1 MDRKTMS
8 TLNGAAHSRS
18 QRHRHSGFTLI
29 ELVITMVIVAILA
42 SIAIP
47 SYTAYILRSHR
58 TEAKTA
64 LLDIASLE
72 ERFFTANN
80 NYTKTPTDLGYTGA
94 AGTAFNV
101 GSSYYKVLVDKAD
114 ATAPTTAQPAGIP
127 ATYTM
132 TATAI
137 GSQQKDT
144 TCATFTL
151 DSTGAQTA
159 TSANCW

>member
-1 MDRKTMS
+1 MDRKTMN
-8 TLNGAAHSRS
+8 TLNGSVNSSR
-18 QRHRHSGFTLI
+18 RLRRHSGFTLI

-47 SYTAYILRSHR
+47 SYSTYILKSHR
-58 TEAKTA
+58 TEARTA

-72 ERFFTANN
+72 ERYFSANN
-80 NYTKTPTDLGYTGA
+80 IYTKTPSDLGYTGA

-101 GSSYYKVLVDKAD
+101 GSNYYNILVNKTDPQ
-114 ATAPTTAQPAGIP
+114 APTALLPAGTP

-137 GSQQKDT
+137 NSQAKDT
-144 TCATFTL
+144 SCATFTL
-151 DSTGAQTA
+151 DSTGKQTA

>member
-1 MDRKTMS
+1 MDRKTMN
-8 TLNGAAHSRS
+8 TLNGSVKSSR
-18 QRHRHSGFTLI
+18 RLRRHSGFTLI

-47 SYTAYILRSHR
+47 SYSTYILKSHR
-58 TEAKTA
+58 TEARTA

-72 ERFFTANN
+72 ERYFTANN
-80 NYTKTPTDLGYTGA
+80 NYTKTPSDLGYTGA

-101 GSSYYKVLVDKAD
+101 GSNYYKILVDKVD
-114 ATAPTTAQPAGIP
+114 ATAPTTALPAGTP

-137 GSQQKDT
+137 NSQAKDT
-144 TCATFTL
+144 SCATFTL
-151 DSTGAQTA
+151 TSTGSQTA